1 MNRWKLT
8 EEIKDTI
15 KPLVREWLDKVE
27 SVECANE
34 IALDL
39 SGMNINPSQLEE
51 LMEGFGYEKTSMERN
66 GWEMDFWIYMNRT
79 DCKRFESGCEN
90 IVISGCGMTFSLM
103 LSVREQY

>member
-8 EEIKDTI
+8 EEIKNAI
-15 KPLVREWLDKVE
+15 KPLIREWLDKVE
-27 SVECANE
+27 SVECADE

-51 LMEGFGYEKTSMERN
+51 LMEEFGYEKDDMERN

-79 DCKRFESGCEN
+79 DDKHLDSGCEK

-103 LSVREQY
+103 LSVQERY